1 MDIDKGL
8 KKIVA
13 NLRSLEKTEL
23 QVGIFNEAIAEYA
36 AYNEYGTVSKLGNL
50 HIPARP
56 FMAMSFNE
64 KDGWKKEIDDAID
77 AISCGEDAMRIVAML
92 GEIAVNDIKLKISDN
107 IPPPNAESTIK
118 QKGSDKTLIDTG
130 AMRNAVTYRIV
141 RKYA

>member
-8 KKIVA
+8 KKLVA
-13 NLRSLEKTEL
+13 NLKKLEKTEL
-23 QVGIFNEAIAEYA
+23 QVGIFDSEIAECA
-36 AYNEYGTVSKLGNL
+36 AYNEYGTTSKLGNK

-64 KDGWKKEIDDAID
+64 KDGWKKEIDDTID
-77 AISCGEDAMRIVAML
+77 AISWGEDTMRIIAML

-107 IPPPNAESTIK
+107 IPPPNAESTKK
-118 QKGSDKTLIDTG
+118 QKGSDRTLIDTG
-130 AMRNAVTYRIV
+130 AMRNAVTYKIV